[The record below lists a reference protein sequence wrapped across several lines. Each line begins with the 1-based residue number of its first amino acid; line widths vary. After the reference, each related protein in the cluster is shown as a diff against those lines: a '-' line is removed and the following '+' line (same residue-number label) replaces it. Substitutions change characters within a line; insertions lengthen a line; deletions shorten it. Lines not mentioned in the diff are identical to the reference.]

1 MRQSRITYQHQ
12 HQSISLPGSR
22 WEPGEKTYLLQFVT
36 VHDLHDRMHDLKLK
50 LNVLAKFLSG
60 FSKKEY
66 YCQKG
71 WSGTK
76 HQHQRPCGG

>member
-1 MRQSRITYQHQ
+1 MNYTVLRCYLRPSVYITLKLEIYGC
-12 HQSISLPGSR
+12 SKIYLR
-22 WEPGEKTYLLQFVT
+22 VKT
-36 VHDLHDRMHDLKLK
+36 RMHDLKLK